1 MQQPSPKT
9 EIRDGWIT
17 YVALPLASLPPGAR
31 VRLQQLGTRACE
43 LRRELDQLPAATSK
57 SEAAELK
64 GDYAALQVEL
74 AELEAELRGRYGVAT
89 RRPIFESVAPMQEL
103 AQ

>member
-9 EIRDGWIT
+9 EIRDGCIS
-17 YVALPLASLPPGAR
+17 YVALPLATLPPGTR

-57 SEAAELK
+57 SEAAKLK

-74 AELEAELRGRYGVAT
+74 GELDAELRARYGAPV
-89 RRPIFESVAPMQEL
+89 RRPLLEPITKEQHHE
-103 AQ
+103 